1 MCARNGR
8 RVTCNFLPVME
19 PTTSALLQRL
29 SESATIAMARKAR
42 ELKDQGL
49 DVISLSLGEPDFD
62 TPDAMKQAG
71 IDAIHNNE
79 THYTPVPGT
88 PRIREAIVKKF
99 QRDNGLTYTVDQV
112 VVSTGAKQSL
122 ANVVLSL
129 VDPGDEVILPAPY
142 WVSYEEIVKVA
153 GGTPVVIP
161 TRIEDDYK
169 IRPEELEAAIT
180 PKTRLVMYSSPC
192 NPSGSVYTE
201 AETAALADVLRRH
214 DRIVTV
220 SDEIYELINFTE
232 KHASMAA
239 QPGMWERTVTVN
251 GVSKGFAM
259 TGWRLGYIG
268 APTWIA
274 AACNKIQGQFTSAP
288 CSITQAASAAALEA
302 DPSMVQSMVEAFRR
316 RRALMVDG
324 LSRVP
329 GFNVNQPMGAFY
341 VFPDVSA
348 LFGKSHNGKVV
359 KDADDLAMFLLEV
372 AHVATVSGAAFG
384 TPECIRLS
392 YAAAD
397 DVLVEAIRRIEEA
410 CGQLA

>member
-1 MCARNGR
+1 
-8 RVTCNFLPVME
+8 ME
-19 PTTSALLQRL
+19 HITSDLLQRL
-29 SESATIAMARKAR
+29 SESATIAMARTAR
-42 ELKDQGL
+42 ELKDQGI

-62 TPDAMKQAG
+62 TPAEMKQAG
-71 IDAIHNNE
+71 MDAIEANE

-88 PRIREAIVKKF
+88 PRIRQAIVEKF
-99 QRDNGLTYTVDQV
+99 KRDNGLEYTMDQV

-129 VDPGDEVILPAPY
+129 VNPGDEVILPAPY

-153 GGTPVVIP
+153 GGIP
-161 TRIEDDYK
+161 LVLPTSIDNDYK
-169 IRPEELEAAIT
+169 IQPSELEAAIT
-180 PKTRLVMYSSPC
+180 PKTRMVMYSSPC

-201 AETAALADVLRRH
+201 AETAALADVLRKH
-214 DRIVTV
+214 DQIITV
-220 SDEIYELINFTE
+220 SDEIYELINFTD
-232 KHASMAA
+232 KHASMAT

-274 AACNKIQGQFTSAP
+274 AACTKIQGQFTSAP
-288 CSITQAASAAALEA
+288 SSITQAASAAALESEPA
-302 DPSMVQSMVEAFRR
+302 LVSDMVDAFRR
-316 RRALMVDG
+316 RRALMVEG
-324 LSRVP
+324 LSQVP
-329 GFNVNQPMGAFY
+329 GFKVNQPMGAFY

-348 LFGKSHNGKVV
+348 LFGKSFQGKTLENANDV
-359 KDADDLAMFLLEV
+359 AFYLLEEARV
-372 AHVATVSGAAFG
+372 ASVSGAAFG

-397 DVLVEAIRRIEEA
+397 DVLAEAVRRIDAA
-410 CGQLA
+410 CRQLS

>member
-1 MCARNGR
+1 
-8 RVTCNFLPVME
+8 ME
-19 PTTSALLQRL
+19 HTTSALLQRL

-42 ELKDQGL
+42 ELKDQGI

-62 TPDAMKQAG
+62 TPAEMKQAG
-71 IDAIHNNE
+71 IDAIEANE

-88 PRIREAIVKKF
+88 PRIRKAIVNKF
-99 QRDNGLTYTVDQV
+99 KRDNGLDYTVDQV

-129 VDPGDEVILPAPY
+129 VDPGDEVILPAPF

-153 GGTPVVIP
+153 GGIPVVIP
-161 TRIEDDYK
+161 TSIENDYK
-169 IRPEELEAAIT
+169 IQPHELEAAIT
-180 PKTRLVMYSSPC
+180 PRTRLVMYSSPC
-192 NPSGSVYTE
+192 NPSGSVYTQE
-201 AETAALADVLRRH
+201 ETAALADVLRNH
-214 DRIVTV
+214 NRIITV

-274 AACNKIQGQFTSAP
+274 AACTKIQGQFTSAP
-288 CSITQAASAAALEA
+288 SSITQAAAAAALEA
-302 DPSMVQSMVEAFRR
+302 DPSMVDGMVEAFRR
-316 RRALMVDG
+316 RRALMVEG
-324 LSRVP
+324 LSHVP
-329 GFNVNQPMGAFY
+329 GFKVNQPMGAFY
-341 VFPDVSA
+341 VFPDISD
-348 LFGKSHNGKVV
+348 LFGKSFQGKRLQN
-359 KDADDLAMFLLEV
+359 ADDVAFFLLEEAKV
-372 AHVATVSGAAFG
+372 ASVSGAAFG

-397 DVLVEAIRRIEEA
+397 DVLREAVHRIHEA
-410 CGQLA
+410 CLLLSE

>member
-1 MCARNGR
+1 
-8 RVTCNFLPVME
+8 ME
-19 PTTSALLQRL
+19 QTTSSLLQRL

-42 ELKDQGL
+42 ELKDQGI

-62 TPDAMKQAG
+62 TPAAMKQAG
-71 IDAIHNNE
+71 IDAIEAND

-88 PRIREAIVKKF
+88 PQVRNAIVKKF
-99 QRDNGLTYTVDQV
+99 KRDNGLEYTPDQV

-129 VDPGDEVILPAPY
+129 VDPGDEVILPAPF

-153 GGTPVVIP
+153 GGIPVVIP
-161 TRIEDDYK
+161 TSIDNDYK
-169 IRPEELEAAIT
+169 IQPSELEAAIT
-180 PKTRLVMYSSPC
+180 PKTRMVMYSSPC
-192 NPSGSVYTE
+192 NPSGSVYTQE
-201 AETAALADVLRRH
+201 ETAALADVLRKH

-274 AACNKIQGQFTSAP
+274 AACTKIQGQFTSAP
-288 CSITQAASAAALEA
+288 CSITQAAAAAALEA
-302 DPSMVQSMVEAFRR
+302 DPSMVSDMVDAFRR
-316 RRALMVDG
+316 RRALMVEG
-324 LSRVP
+324 LSKVP
-329 GFNVNQPMGAFY
+329 GFKVNQPMGAFY

-348 LFGKSHNGKVV
+348 LFGKSCNGKRLEN
-359 KDADDLAMFLLEV
+359 ADDVAFFLLEE
-372 AHVATVSGAAFG
+372 AKVATVSGAAFG
-384 TPECIRLS
+384 TPECVRLS

-397 DVLVEAIRRIEEA
+397 DVLAEAVRRIDEA
-410 CGQLA
+410 CRKLS

>member
-1 MCARNGR
+1 
-8 RVTCNFLPVME
+8 ME
-19 PTTSALLQRL
+19 HTTSDLLQRL

-42 ELKDQGL
+42 ELKDQGI

-62 TPDAMKQAG
+62 TPAEMKQAG
-71 IDAIHNNE
+71 MDAIKANE

-88 PRIREAIVKKF
+88 PRIRKAIVEKF
-99 QRDNGLTYTVDQV
+99 KRDNGLEYTMDQV

-129 VDPGDEVILPAPY
+129 VNPGDEVILPAPY

-153 GGTPVVIP
+153 GGIP
-161 TRIEDDYK
+161 LVLPTSIDNDYK
-169 IRPEELEAAIT
+169 IQPSELEAAIT
-180 PKTRLVMYSSPC
+180 PKTRMVMYSSPC

-201 AETAALADVLRRH
+201 AETAALADVLRKH
-214 DRIVTV
+214 DHIITV
-220 SDEIYELINFTE
+220 SDEIYELINFTD

-274 AACNKIQGQFTSAP
+274 AACTKIQGQFTSAP
-288 CSITQAASAAALEA
+288 SSITQAASAAALETEPA
-302 DPSMVQSMVEAFRR
+302 LVSDMVDAFRR
-316 RRALMVDG
+316 RRALMVEG
-324 LSRVP
+324 LSQVP
-329 GFNVNQPMGAFY
+329 GFKVNQPMGAFY

-348 LFGKSHNGKVV
+348 LFGKSFQGKTLENANDV
-359 KDADDLAMFLLEV
+359 AFYLLEEARV
-372 AHVATVSGAAFG
+372 ASVSGAAFG

-397 DVLVEAIRRIEEA
+397 DVLAEAVRRIDAA
-410 CGQLA
+410 CRQLS

>member
-1 MCARNGR
+1 
-8 RVTCNFLPVME
+8 ME
-19 PTTSALLQRL
+19 HTTSALLQRL

-42 ELKDQGL
+42 ALKEQGI

-62 TPDAMKQAG
+62 TPAEMKQAG
-71 IDAIHNNE
+71 IDAIEANE

-88 PRIREAIVKKF
+88 PRVRKAIVEKF
-99 QRDNGLTYTVDQV
+99 KRDNGLEYTMDQV

-129 VDPGDEVILPAPY
+129 VDPGDEVILPAPF

-153 GGTPVVIP
+153 GGVPVVLP
-161 TRIEDDYK
+161 TSIDNDYK
-169 IRPEELEAAIT
+169 IQPNELAAAIT

-201 AETAALADVLRRH
+201 AETAALADVLRQH
-214 DRIVTV
+214 DRIITV
-220 SDEIYELINFTE
+220 SDEIYELINFTD

-251 GVSKGFAM
+251 GISKGFAM

-274 AACNKIQGQFTSAP
+274 AACTKIQGQFTSAP
-288 CSITQAASAAALEA
+288 SSITQAAAAVALEA
-302 DPSMVQSMVEAFRR
+302 QPALVSDMVDAFRR

-324 LSRVP
+324 LSKVP
-329 GFNVNQPMGAFY
+329 GFKVNQPMGAFY

-348 LFGKSHNGKVV
+348 LFGKSFNGKTLN
-359 KDADDLAMFLLEV
+359 DANDVAFYLLEEAKV
-372 AHVATVSGAAFG
+372 ASVSGAAFG

-397 DVLVEAIRRIEEA
+397 DVLQEAVRRIDAA
-410 CGQLA
+410 CRQLTA

>member
-1 MCARNGR
+1 MKQ
-8 RVTCNFLPVME
+8 
-19 PTTSALLQRL
+19 TTSALLQRL

-42 ELKDQGL
+42 ELKDQGI
-49 DVISLSLGEPDFD
+49 DIISLSLGEPDFD
-62 TPDAMKQAG
+62 TPMALKQAG
-71 IDAIHNNE
+71 IDAIEANE

-88 PRIREAIVKKF
+88 PRVRKAIVEKF
-99 QRDNGLTYTVDQV
+99 KRDNGLEYTMDQV

-129 VDPGDEVILPAPY
+129 VDPGDEVILPAPF

-153 GGTPVVIP
+153 GGVPVVLP
-161 TRIEDDYK
+161 TSIDNDYK
-169 IRPEELEAAIT
+169 IQPSELEAAIT

-192 NPSGSVYTE
+192 NPSGSVYTLE
-201 AETAALADVLRRH
+201 ETAALADVLRGH
-214 DRIVTV
+214 DRIITV

-232 KHASMAA
+232 KHASMAG

-274 AACNKIQGQFTSAP
+274 AACTKIQGQFTSAP
-288 CSITQAASAAALEA
+288 SSITQAAAAAALEA
-302 DPSMVQSMVEAFRR
+302 DPALVNDMVEAFRR
-316 RRALMVDG
+316 RRALMVEG
-324 LSRVP
+324 LSKVP
-329 GFNVNQPMGAFY
+329 GFKVNQPMGAFY

-348 LFGKSHNGKVV
+348 LFGKSFNGKRIENANDV
-359 KDADDLAMFLLEV
+359 AFFLLEE
-372 AHVATVSGAAFG
+372 ARVATVSGAAFG

-397 DVLVEAIRRIEEA
+397 DVLREAVRRIDEA
-410 CGQLA
+410 CRQLSE

>member
-1 MCARNGR
+1 
-8 RVTCNFLPVME
+8 ME
-19 PTTSALLQRL
+19 QQTSALLQRL

-42 ELKDQGL
+42 EMKGQGI

-62 TPDAMKQAG
+62 TPEGMKQAG
-71 IDAIHNNE
+71 IDAIQANE

-88 PRIREAIVKKF
+88 PRLRQAVVKKF

-129 VDPGDEVILPAPY
+129 VDPGDEVILPAPF
-142 WVSYEEIVKVA
+142 WVSYEEIIKVA
-153 GGTPVVIP
+153 GGVPVIIP
-161 TRIEDDYK
+161 TSIENDYK
-169 IRPEELEAAIT
+169 IQPSDLEAAIT

-192 NPSGSVYTE
+192 NPSGSVFTE
-201 AETAALADVLRRH
+201 SEIAGLADVLRKH
-214 DRIVTV
+214 DRIITI

-232 KHASMAA
+232 KHVSMAA

-274 AACNKIQGQFTSAP
+274 AACTKIQGQFTSAP
-288 CSITQAASAAALEA
+288 SSITQAAAAAALEA
-302 DPSMVQSMVEAFRR
+302 DPAIVEDMLNAFRR
-316 RRALMVDG
+316 RRALMVEG
-324 LSRVP
+324 LSQVNR
-329 GFNVNQPMGAFY
+329 FKVNQPMGAFY
-341 VFPDVSA
+341 VFPDVSEF
-348 LFGKSHNGKVV
+348 FGTSCDGFTVEN
-359 KDADDLAMFLLEV
+359 ADDMAMFLLEK
-372 AHVATVSGAAFG
+372 AHVASVSGAAFG

-397 DVLVEAIRRIEEA
+397 EVLQEAINRIAQA
-410 CGQLA
+410 CDLLR

>member
-1 MCARNGR
+1 
-8 RVTCNFLPVME
+8 ME
-19 PTTSALLQRL
+19 HTTSDLLQRL

-42 ELKDQGL
+42 ELKDQGI

-62 TPDAMKQAG
+62 TPAEMKQAG
-71 IDAIHNNE
+71 IDAIEANE

-88 PRIREAIVKKF
+88 PRIRKAIVEKF
-99 QRDNGLTYTVDQV
+99 KRDNGLEYTMDQV

-122 ANVVLSL
+122 ANVALSL
-129 VDPGDEVILPAPY
+129 VNPGDEVILPAPY

-153 GGTPVVIP
+153 GGIPVVLP
-161 TRIEDDYK
+161 TSIDNDYK
-169 IRPEELEAAIT
+169 IQPSELEAAIT
-180 PKTRLVMYSSPC
+180 PKTRMVMYSSPC

-201 AETAALADVLRRH
+201 AETAALADVLRKH
-214 DRIVTV
+214 DRIITV
-220 SDEIYELINFTE
+220 SDEIYELINFTD

-274 AACNKIQGQFTSAP
+274 AACTKIQGQFTSAP
-288 CSITQAASAAALEA
+288 SSITQAASAAALEA
-302 DPSMVQSMVEAFRR
+302 DPALVDEMVDAFRR
-316 RRALMVDG
+316 RRALMVEG
-324 LSRVP
+324 LSQVP
-329 GFNVNQPMGAFY
+329 GFKVNQPMGAFY

-348 LFGKSHNGKVV
+348 LFGKSFQGKTLENANDV
-359 KDADDLAMFLLEV
+359 AFYLLEEAKV
-372 AHVATVSGAAFG
+372 ASVSGAAFG

-397 DVLVEAIRRIEEA
+397 DVLTEAVRRIDTA
-410 CGQLA
+410 CRQLS

>member
-1 MCARNGR
+1 
-8 RVTCNFLPVME
+8 ME
-19 PTTSALLQRL
+19 QQTSALLQRL

-42 ELKDQGL
+42 ELKDQGI

-62 TPDAMKQAG
+62 TPAEMKQAG
-71 IDAIHNNE
+71 VDAIEANE

-88 PRIREAIVKKF
+88 PRVRKAIVEKF
-99 QRDNGLTYTVDQV
+99 KRDNGLEYTMDQV

-153 GGTPVVIP
+153 GGVPVVLP
-161 TRIEDDYK
+161 TSIDNDYK
-169 IRPEELEAAIT
+169 IQPQELEAAIT
-180 PKTRLVMYSSPC
+180 PRTRLVMYSSPC

-201 AETAALADVLRRH
+201 SETAALADILRQHVRV
-214 DRIVTV
+214 ITV
-220 SDEIYELINFTE
+220 SDEIYELINFTD

-274 AACNKIQGQFTSAP
+274 AACTKIQGQFTSAP
-288 CSITQAASAAALEA
+288 SSITQAAAAAALEA
-302 DPSMVQSMVEAFRR
+302 QPALVSDMVDAFRR

-324 LSRVP
+324 LSQVP
-329 GFNVNQPMGAFY
+329 GFKVNQPMGAFY

-348 LFGKSHNGKVV
+348 LFGKSFNGQTLN
-359 KDADDLAMFLLEV
+359 DANDVAFYLLEEAKV
-372 AHVATVSGAAFG
+372 ASVSGAAFG

-397 DVLVEAIRRIEEA
+397 DVLLEAVRRIDAA
-410 CGQLA
+410 CRQLSA

>member
-1 MCARNGR
+1 
-8 RVTCNFLPVME
+8 ME
-19 PTTSALLQRL
+19 QQTSALLQRL

-42 ELKDQGL
+42 ELKDKGV

-62 TPDAMKQAG
+62 TPSEMKQAG
-71 IDAIHNNE
+71 IDAIEANE

-88 PRIREAIVKKF
+88 PRVRKAIVDKF
-99 QRDNGLTYTVDQV
+99 KRDNGLEYTMDQV

-153 GGTPVVIP
+153 GGVPVVLP
-161 TRIEDDYK
+161 TSIDNDYK
-169 IRPEELEAAIT
+169 IQPRELEAAIT
-180 PKTRLVMYSSPC
+180 PKTRIVMYSSPC

-201 AETAALADVLRRH
+201 AETAALADVLRQH
-214 DRIVTV
+214 DRIITV
-220 SDEIYELINFTE
+220 SDEIYELINFTD

-251 GVSKGFAM
+251 GISKGFAM

-274 AACNKIQGQFTSAP
+274 AACTKIQGQFTSAP
-288 CSITQAASAAALEA
+288 SSITQAAAAAALEA
-302 DPSMVQSMVEAFRR
+302 QPTLVSDMVDAFRR

-324 LSRVP
+324 LSQVP
-329 GFNVNQPMGAFY
+329 GFKVNQPMGAFY

-348 LFGKSHNGKVV
+348 LFGKSFNGRTLN
-359 KDADDLAMFLLEV
+359 DANDVAFYLLEEAKV
-372 AHVATVSGAAFG
+372 ASVSGAAFG

-397 DVLVEAIRRIEEA
+397 DVLQEAVRRIDAA
-410 CGQLA
+410 CRQLTA

>member
-1 MCARNGR
+1 
-8 RVTCNFLPVME
+8 ME
-19 PTTSALLQRL
+19 QQTSALLQRL

-42 ELKDQGL
+42 ELKDQGV

-62 TPDAMKQAG
+62 TPSEMKQAG
-71 IDAIHNNE
+71 IDAIEANE

-88 PRIREAIVKKF
+88 PRVRKAIVDKF
-99 QRDNGLTYTVDQV
+99 KRDNGLEYTMDQV

-153 GGTPVVIP
+153 GGVPVVLP
-161 TRIEDDYK
+161 TSIDNDYK
-169 IRPEELEAAIT
+169 IQPRELEAAIT
-180 PKTRLVMYSSPC
+180 PKTRIVMYSSPC

-201 AETAALADVLRRH
+201 AETAALADVLRQH
-214 DRIVTV
+214 DRIITV
-220 SDEIYELINFTE
+220 SDEIYELINFTD

-251 GVSKGFAM
+251 GISKGFAM

-274 AACNKIQGQFTSAP
+274 AACTKIQGQFTSAP
-288 CSITQAASAAALEA
+288 SSITQAAAAAALEA
-302 DPSMVQSMVEAFRR
+302 QPTLVSDMVDAFRR

-324 LSRVP
+324 LSQVP
-329 GFNVNQPMGAFY
+329 GFKVNQPMGAFY

-348 LFGKSHNGKVV
+348 LFGKAFNGKTLN
-359 KDADDLAMFLLEV
+359 DANDVAFYLLEEAKV
-372 AHVATVSGAAFG
+372 ASVSGAAFG

-397 DVLVEAIRRIEEA
+397 DMLQEAVRRIDAA
-410 CGQLA
+410 CRQLTA

>member
-1 MCARNGR
+1 
-8 RVTCNFLPVME
+8 ME
-19 PTTSALLQRL
+19 HTTSDLLQRL

-42 ELKDQGL
+42 ELKNQGI

-62 TPDAMKQAG
+62 TPAEMKQAG
-71 IDAIHNNE
+71 MDAIEANE

-88 PRIREAIVKKF
+88 PRIRKAIVEKF
-99 QRDNGLTYTVDQV
+99 KRDNGLEYTMEQV

-129 VDPGDEVILPAPY
+129 VNPGDEVILPAPY

-153 GGTPVVIP
+153 GGIPVVLP
-161 TRIEDDYK
+161 TSIDNDYK
-169 IRPEELEAAIT
+169 IQPSELEAAIT
-180 PKTRLVMYSSPC
+180 PKTRMVMYSSPC

-201 AETAALADVLRRH
+201 AETAALADVLRKH
-214 DRIVTV
+214 DRVITV
-220 SDEIYELINFTE
+220 SDEIYELINFTD

-274 AACNKIQGQFTSAP
+274 AACTKIQGQFTSAP
-288 CSITQAASAAALEA
+288 SSITQAASAAALEA
-302 DPSMVQSMVEAFRR
+302 KPALVSDMVDAFRR
-316 RRALMVDG
+316 RRALMVEG
-324 LSRVP
+324 LSQVP
-329 GFNVNQPMGAFY
+329 GFKVNQPMGAFY

-348 LFGKSHNGKVV
+348 LFGKSFQGKTLENANDV
-359 KDADDLAMFLLEV
+359 AFYLLEEAKV
-372 AHVATVSGAAFG
+372 ASVSGAAFG
-384 TPECIRLS
+384 TPECNRLS

-397 DVLVEAIRRIEEA
+397 DVLAEAVRRIDAA
-410 CGQLA
+410 CRQLS